1 VFGRLGFAGRLM
13 AILLLAVFVVVAANA
28 LIGYLLNR
36 QTADGDGWTLLPER
50 AAAVIELFDR
60 ADVRQR
66 ELVLKAIN
74 SETVVATF
82 QTSRPK
88 GEVADQRLPNVE
100 WIVSQFLYS
109 VGKHEVLAFI
119 EPKSE
124 PVPWRVNLGRLQSYS
139 RAPLKIAVSLSDGN
153 WIVFETRVEISP
165 AVFGIPPGF
174 FIGAIGALVGIAA
187 LVAIAREA
195 KPLRDLAASVSSFAV
210 SATPQP
216 VKPRGAPEVA
226 ALMTAVN
233 EMQSQIAALV
243 KGRTILLGAISHD
256 LKTYITR
263 LRLRAE
269 GIADPEQYDKA
280 TRDLDDMSALIDD
293 ALTIAKSGASLD
305 KRERI
310 DLAAL
315 LSGDI
320 VDRTDDRIS
329 YVAPSRLAP
338 SQVEGD
344 RVALQRLFN
353 NLIDNALRHAGTAR
367 VSFQST
373 PERVVVVI
381 DDDGPGIPVSERS
394 AVFEPF
400 YRLDPSRSST
410 TGGSGLGLA
419 IAKQICST
427 HDGHIWIDASPT
439 GGARL
444 VVSLPMAA

>member
-1 VFGRLGFAGRLM
+1 MLGRLGFAGRLM
-13 AILLLAVFVVVAANA
+13 AILMLALFVVVAANA

-36 QTADGDGWTLLPER
+36 QTGDGDGWTLLPER
-50 AAAVIELFDR
+50 AAAVIELVDR

-100 WIVSQFLYS
+100 WIVAQFLHS
-109 VGKHEVLAFI
+109 VGKHEVLAFM
-119 EPKSE
+119 EPKSD
-124 PVPWRVNLGRLQSYS
+124 PAPWRVNFGRLQSFS

-174 FIGAIGALVGIAA
+174 IIGAIGALVGIAA
-187 LVAIAREA
+187 LVAISREA
-195 KPLRDLAASVSSFAV
+195 KPLRELAASVSSFAT
-210 SATPQP
+210 SAIPQP

-233 EMQSQIAALV
+233 EMQARIAALV
-243 KGRTILLGAISHD
+243 KGRTILLGAVSHD

-269 GIADPEQYDKA
+269 GISDPEQYDKA
-280 TRDLDDMSALIDD
+280 TVDLDDMSALIDD
-293 ALTIAKSGASLD
+293 AMTIAKGGASPET
-305 KRERI
+305 RERI
-310 DLAAL
+310 DLIAL
-315 LSGDI
+315 LVADI
-320 VDRTDDRIS
+320 ADRADDRIS
-329 YVAPSRLAP
+329 TTQPSLP
-338 SQVEGD
+338 VPLNVSGD
-344 RVALQRLFN
+344 RVALRRLFD

-367 VSFQST
+367 VSFQVL
-373 PERVVVVI
+373 PNRVVVVI
-381 DDDGPGIPVSERS
+381 DDDGPGIPVSERV

-419 IAKQICST
+419 IAYQICLA
-427 HDGHIWIDASPT
+427 HDGSIRIDASPT

-444 VVSLPMAA
+444 MVILPAAA

>member
-13 AILLLAVFVVVAANA
+13 AILLLALFVVVAANA
-28 LIGYLLNR
+28 LICYLLNR
-36 QTADGDGWTLLPER
+36 QTGDGDGWTLLPER
-50 AAAVIELFDR
+50 AAAVIELVDR

-100 WIVSQFLYS
+100 WIVSQFLHS
-109 VGKHEVLAFI
+109 VGKHEVLAFM
-119 EPKSE
+119 EPKGD
-124 PVPWRVNLGRLQSYS
+124 PVPWRVNFGRLQSFS
-139 RAPLKIAVSLSDGN
+139 RAPLKIAVSLSDGK

-165 AVFGIPPGF
+165 AVFGIPPDF
-174 FIGAIGALVGIAA
+174 LIGAIGALVGIAA

-195 KPLRDLAASVSSFAV
+195 KPLRELAASISTFAV
-210 SATPQP
+210 SAIPQP

-233 EMQSQIAALV
+233 EMQAQIAALV

-293 ALTIAKSGASLD
+293 ALTIAKGGASMET
-305 KRERI
+305 RERI

-315 LSGDI
+315 LGADM
-320 VDRTDDRIS
+320 VDRADDRIS
-329 YVAPSRLAP
+329 FAQPSLHVSYKVA
-338 SQVEGD
+338 GN
-344 RVALQRLFN
+344 RVALRRLFD
-353 NLIDNALRHAGTAR
+353 NLIDNALRHAGNAR
-367 VSFQST
+367 ISLQCT

-381 DDDGPGIPVSERS
+381 DDDGPGIPASERG

-400 YRLDPSRSST
+400 YRLDLSRSST

-419 IAKQICST
+419 IAKQICTS
-427 HDGHIWIDASPT
+427 HDGSIRIDASPT

-444 VVSLPMAA
+444 EVSLPAAA